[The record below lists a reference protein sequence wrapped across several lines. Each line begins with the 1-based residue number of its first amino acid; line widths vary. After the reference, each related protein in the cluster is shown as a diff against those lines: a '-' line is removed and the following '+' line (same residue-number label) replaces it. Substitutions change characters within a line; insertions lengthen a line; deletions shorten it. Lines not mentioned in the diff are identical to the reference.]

1 MIDTP
6 HTPQEPGRARRRP
19 RSPLRSALVV
29 GAALAVAAAG
39 TVTALTGPADAAAS
53 TLGAA
58 AAEKGRYFGTAVA
71 ANRLGES
78 AYVTT
83 LNREF
88 NSVTAENEMK
98 WDALE
103 SSQNSFNFSNA
114 DRIVSHA
121 QGRGMKIRGHTLVW
135 HSQLPGWVSS
145 LGSADQVRS
154 AMNNH
159 INKVMAHY
167 KGKIHSWDV
176 VNEAFEDGSSGARR
190 NSVFQQRLG
199 NGYIEEAFRTARAA
213 DPDAKL
219 CYNDYNI
226 DNWSH
231 AKTQAV
237 YNMVKDFK
245 ARGVP
250 IDCVGFQAHF
260 NSGNPV
266 PSNYHTTLQNFADL
280 GVDVQL
286 TELDIAG
293 SGQSQAEQYRGV
305 VQACLA
311 VARCTGITV
320 WGVTDKYSWRSSDTP
335 LLFDGNYNKKPAY
348 DAVLA
353 VLNGATGGTTG
364 GTTGSTT
371 TGGTTG
377 GTTGSTTGGTT
388 TGGTTGGGGASCTV
402 TYQET
407 NRWGDRFN
415 GQVTVRAGSSSISN
429 WSVTVTI
436 TPPQRISTTW
446 NGTPSW
452 DSSGSVMTMRPNG
465 NGTLAAGS
473 STSFGFTVMANGNW
487 TAPRL
492 GACTA
497 S

>member
-6 HTPQEPGRARRRP
+6 HAAERP
-19 RSPLRSALVV
+19 RPPRKRTRSALRN
-29 GAALAVAAAG
+29 ALALGATVAMAAAG
-39 TVTALTGPADAAAS
+39 TLTALTGTANAAS

-78 AYVTT
+78 DYVTT

-88 NSVTAENEMK
+88 NSITAENEMK

-103 SSQNSFNFSNA
+103 PSRNSFNFSTA
-114 DRIVSHA
+114 DRIANHA
-121 QGRGMKIRGHTLVW
+121 RSQGMKLRGHTLVW
-135 HSQLPGWVSS
+135 HSQLPSWVGS
-145 LGSADQVRS
+145 LGSASEVRS

-159 INKVMAHY
+159 INQVMGRY
-167 KGKIHSWDV
+167 KGQVHSWDV

-219 CYNDYNI
+219 CYNDYNT

-280 GVDVQL
+280 GVDVQI
-286 TELDIAG
+286 TELDIEG
-293 SGQSQAEQYRGV
+293 SGTSQAEQYRGV

-311 VARCTGITV
+311 VSRCTGITV
-320 WGVTDKYSWRSSDTP
+320 WGVTDKYSWRSSGTP

-353 VLNGATGGTTG
+353 ALGGSSSGGGTGGG
-364 GTTGSTT
+364 
-371 TGGTTG
+371 
-377 GTTGSTTGGTT
+377 
-388 TGGTTGGGGASCTV
+388 TGGGGTAACTV
-402 TYQET
+402 TYEQT
-407 NRWGDRFN
+407 DRWGDRFN
-415 GQVTVRAGSSSISN
+415 GRVTVKAGSSAISN
-429 WSVTVTI
+429 WSVTVTV
-436 TPPQRISTTW
+436 TPPQKISSTW

-452 DSSGSVMTMRPNG
+452 DSSGNVMTMRPNG
-465 NGTLAAGS
+465 NATLAAGS